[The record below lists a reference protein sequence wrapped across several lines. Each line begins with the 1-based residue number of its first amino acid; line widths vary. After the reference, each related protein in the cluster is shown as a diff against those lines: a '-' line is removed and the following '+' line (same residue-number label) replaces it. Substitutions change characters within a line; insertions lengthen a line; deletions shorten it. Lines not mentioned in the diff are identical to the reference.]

1 MSNEHVEINKDTK
14 VKSLSEAFVNSFGGF
29 PIGYCVGI
37 IILPLSAPWITKDP
51 FVANILI
58 TLVYASVSFVRIYFL
73 RRIFT
78 KFGFDE
84 KFVKSFSKLFH
95 KSISLKNIRGQEF
108 WN

>member
-1 MSNEHVEINKDTK
+1 MSNNHVDINKDTR

-58 TLVYASVSFVRIYFL
+58 TLVYASVSFVRVYFF
-73 RRIFT
+73 RRLFSR
-78 KFGFDE
+78 FGFDR
-84 KFVKSFSKLFH
+84 KFSKLSYKLFH
-95 KSISLKNIRGQEF
+95 KSIFSKNIRRKEF